1 MCNGVDKTLP
11 ELSADDL
18 ASTRLRL
25 AVAGHAAVES
35 GSTLSAGDHMPKH
48 ADVVLVGK
56 IPIFDYDR
64 RASGWLR
71 QLNEC
76 KSNGGRIVI
85 DYTDHHLGFDSPVKP
100 FYLSAL
106 PLADSCIVPH
116 HALAEALMTVQPA
129 LSSKIRV
136 IEDLIE
142 YPFRDP
148 RQSAQNGSTGGV
160 LWFGHGTNF
169 EFLARLCT
177 MWPEGAPR
185 DLFIVSSEEVH
196 NFIRSGQLTASVE
209 LDVHF
214 RLWSQQALQEVAAT
228 ASLAVIPSSFESRKQ
243 FASSNRLVTSLALGL
258 PVVATPLPSYLE
270 FAEHFCELG
279 SDAANEFFTDPQQAL
294 PKVLSFQHQY
304 AERFSVEKIANDW
317 CTAINES

>member
-1 MCNGVDKTLP
+1 M
-11 ELSADDL
+11 
-18 ASTRLRL
+18 
-25 AVAGHAAVES
+25 
-35 GSTLSAGDHMPKH
+35 
-48 ADVVLVGK
+48 
-56 IPIFDYDR
+56 
-64 RASGWLR
+64 
-71 QLNEC
+71 
-76 KSNGGRIVI
+76 
-85 DYTDHHLGFDSPVKP
+85 
-100 FYLSAL
+100 
-106 PLADSCIVPH
+106 
-116 HALAEALMTVQPA
+116 
-129 LSSKIRV
+129 
-136 IEDLIE
+136 
-142 YPFRDP
+142 
-148 RQSAQNGSTGGV
+148 
-160 LWFGHGTNF
+160 
-169 EFLARLCT
+169 
-177 MWPEGAPR
+177 
-185 DLFIVSSEEVH
+185 H

-228 ASLAVIPSSFESRKQ
+228 ASLTVIPSSFESRKQ